1 MSLKL
6 GGHLFTGPSP
16 IDATEVRANQAPVVF
31 AIVAKGG
38 PAFAPVFRVVDIG
51 ASPDEGVRFAAHPR
65 RADWTAQPGESLGLY
80 LLSLPRSEY
89 ALADR
94 ERLAAALQQQY
105 DPPNGFAV

>member
-6 GGHLFTGPSP
+6 GGHLFTGPFP

-38 PAFAPVFRVVDIG
+38 PPFAPVFRVVDIG
-51 ASPDEGVRFAAHPR
+51 ASPDDGIRFVAHPR
-65 RADWTAQPGESLGLY
+65 RADWSAPPGESLGLY

-94 ERLAAALQQQY
+94 ERLTAELREQY
-105 DPPNGFAV
+105 PPNGHIA